1 MIVADGWITQFN
13 PDKQL
18 VRLSLMRGDD
28 EISTLI
34 LDDGEME
41 ILIEKLRDTMR
52 KAKEPPRRRKHPGGF
67 EG

>member
-1 MIVADGWITQFN
+1 VIVADGWMTQLN

-18 VRLSLMRGDD
+18 VRLSLMRGDN

-41 ILIEKLRDTMR
+41 ILIEKLRDAMR
-52 KAKEPPRRRKHPGGF
+52 KAKEPPRRRPHPGRL